1 MEDAS
6 GTSFSQS
13 VEERTITLRP
23 KIELYGAL
31 LNDLEFHLLHSFL
44 ASVVDSIRPWRK
56 NQKIESQ
63 KPLSTQSGKGID
75 RRELRRNTPYDLR
88 KVKVAGLP
96 VGHVQGSSMGF
107 HTRVLRTMPSPNQY
121 STAIPAMVNKLSP
134 PLGRNR
140 LGNQACNKRKSIHMK
155 RVVHEFSKAFTCRL
169 YVHRPVG
176 KLETHPQAPF
186 LGRHLALAFLVRLAD
201 AVLALYEDAD
211 AV

>member
-31 LNDLEFHLLHSFL
+31 PNDLEFRLLHSFL
-44 ASVVDSIRPWRK
+44 ASVVDSIRPW
-56 NQKIESQ
+56 SQ

-96 VGHVQGSSMGF
+96 VGRVQGSSVGF
-107 HTRVLRTMPSPNQY
+107 HTRVLRTVPSPNQY

-134 PLGRNR
+134 PLGVQGRNR

-155 RVVHEFSKAFTCRL
+155 RVVHEFGKAFTCRL

-186 LGRHLALAFLVRLAD
+186 LGRHLALALLVRLAD

>member
-1 MEDAS
+1 MVSDGTLAS
-6 GTSFSQS
+6 LPLQLVARSFSYRHVQS
-13 VEERTITLRP
+13 YNSP
-23 KIELYGAL
+23 
-31 LNDLEFHLLHSFL
+31 FH
-44 ASVVDSIRPWRK
+44 I
-56 NQKIESQ
+56 
-63 KPLSTQSGKGID
+63 
-75 RRELRRNTPYDLR
+75 
-88 KVKVAGLP
+88 
-96 VGHVQGSSMGF
+96 VQGSSMGF

-134 PLGRNR
+134 PLLFDQPRKGVSEAMFYNPKGRLNGSRKGRNR